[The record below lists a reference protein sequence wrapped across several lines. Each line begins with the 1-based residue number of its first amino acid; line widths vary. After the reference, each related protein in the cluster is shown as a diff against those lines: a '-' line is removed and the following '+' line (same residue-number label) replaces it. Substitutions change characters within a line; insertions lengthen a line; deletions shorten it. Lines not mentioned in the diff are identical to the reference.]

1 MNLSSWRSFST
12 IRGSKSIVSFIAF
25 LLVGDQLHFSVASF
39 ALVAISAVLG
49 CRGPGFAGSAKTQAL
64 VTPSISPEDS
74 QQDSVVLTASE
85 EVTVEK
91 PEAEALA
98 EVLDELTASGVLD
111 ADEKQSLMADLREA
125 KRENWPL
132 IVRQFQSAL
141 AYREQLAAREQR
153 AAEKTT
159 EPLVAKR
166 TTRPKVLPVSFEIQ
180 NTLPAE
186 NRSPA
191 VVIDVPEPPQVLPKP
206 PLQVVR
212 QASFDDAAADTRAAA
227 TPNDWQG
234 HLQHSIDDLKTLVQ
248 PAPGSTDEV
257 NQHMRLRL
265 LQLLAGKEETALG
278 PIPGATASQ
287 QDYWNQQ
294 LFAVS
299 TFLDSKQ
306 QPDDRHRATSS
317 LMQLDQARAKLAEMA
332 TMQVRNLAF
341 VDSVEGY
348 GAYELHEKT
357 KFRPGDQV
365 TLYAEIENF
374 GSESTKEGYRTRLGT
389 SYEVVDKNGK
399 RVDSAEFPEVEDLCR
414 NPRRDF
420 HMQYTV
426 TLPTRIYADEYE
438 IRLIVTDQQ
447 SHKIGQASV
456 SFEII
461 E

>member
-1 MNLSSWRSFST
+1 VGALLRLSVT
-12 IRGSKSIVSFIAF
+12 TCVLLAF
-25 LLVGDQLHFSVASF
+25 
-39 ALVAISAVLG
+39 SAVLG
-49 CRGPGFAGSAKTQAL
+49 CQGAGFAGAAKTQAL
-64 VTPSISPEDS
+64 ATPQITPQESM
-74 QQDSVVLTASE
+74 ASMASKE
-85 EVTVEK
+85 LPAEK
-91 PEAEALA
+91 PEEEALA

-153 AAEKTT
+153 AAEKMA
-159 EPLVAKR
+159 EPMLAKG
-166 TTRPKVLPVSFEIQ
+166 TPLPKVMPVSFEIQ
-180 NTLPAE
+180 KKLPSK
-186 NRSPA
+186 NPSPA
-191 VVIDVPEPPQVLPKP
+191 VVLDVPEPPQVLPKP
-206 PLQVVR
+206 PLQVVEQTSFSKTF
-212 QASFDDAAADTRAAA
+212 QA
-227 TPNDWQG
+227 PQDWQG
-234 HLQHSIDDLKTLVQ
+234 HLKHSIRDLEASVQ
-248 PAPGSTDEV
+248 SAPGSTDEV

-265 LQLLAGKEETALG
+265 LQLLAGKEESALG

-357 KFRPGDQV
+357 KYRPGDQV

-374 GSESTKEGYRTRLGT
+374 GS
-389 SYEVVDKNGK
+389 
-399 RVDSAEFPEVEDLCR
+399 
-414 NPRRDF
+414 
-420 HMQYTV
+420 
-426 TLPTRIYADEYE
+426 
-438 IRLIVTDQQ
+438 
-447 SHKIGQASV
+447 
-456 SFEII
+456 
-461 E
+461 